1 MTRPIP
7 NRLPAARRG
16 LAAAALLAAAGVAGC
31 KGLLDVENPNNVIE
45 ENISTVAAAPPLAN
59 GVLAI
64 TVRAF
69 NAVLD
74 PFSTASDELDFVGSQ
89 DGFFQLDVGNLSNPA
104 IQFSNNGF
112 TRIAEAR
119 WMGDEALKRFAAWE
133 KEGTLTNANLADRA
147 TAYLYTA
154 VTYATIGDMFDDFAL
169 SDRQTAAQPIGEQNM
184 RVVYDTAVAYLDRGL
199 ATAQAANNLALRQQI
214 LATRARVKH
223 GRALWAKLNPPQR
236 YTGTPAPIANPLVN
250 DEGAN
255 ADARAALALVGT
267 SDWTFTVQ
275 PSTQGTAGNNLGNDL
290 NIRREMRIGQAY
302 AQPDPTAQGQNRTR
316 VVDGQP
322 VIVLNDPVTGQPDLA
337 LRARV
342 NAIITGGEFLP
353 MTLTSARE
361 LHLILAEAA
370 LAAGDAAEART
381 RINTVRAFVAGTPA
395 WDGATPDG
403 LTVLRHMRRVHLFLM
418 GRRLADMYRFGERDP
433 RWQTSSAAFR
443 ARGCFFPIT
452 FTERLSNQNVTAS
465 PVCEGL

>member
-1 MTRPIP
+1 MTPAMPTRM
-7 NRLPAARRG
+7 PAARRA
-16 LAAAALLAAAGVAGC
+16 LAAAALLAAAGC
-31 KGLLDVENPNNVIE
+31 KGLLDVENPNNVVE
-45 ENISTVAAAPPLAN
+45 ENITTVAAAAPLAN
-59 GVLAI
+59 GVIGI
-64 TVRAF
+64 TVRAI
-69 NAVLD
+69 NAALD
-74 PFSTASDELDFVGSQ
+74 PYSTASDELDFVGSQ

-119 WMGDEALKRFAAWE
+119 WMGDEALKRFAGWE

-275 PSTQGTAGNNLGNDL
+275 PSTQMSTTIVTTLYNNLGNDL
-290 NIRREMRIGQAY
+290 NLRREMRIGQAY
-302 AQPDPTAQGQNRTR
+302 AQPDPSAQGQNRTR
-316 VVDGQP
+316 
-322 VIVLNDPVTGQPDLA
+322 A
-337 LRARV
+337 ARAPGVSHRHSPSQ
-342 NAIITGGEFLP
+342 TGGAVTCGLP
-353 MTLTSARE
+353 SRSVKV
-361 LHLILAEAA
+361 I
-370 LAAGDAAEART
+370 GK
-381 RINTVRAFVAGTPA
+381 
-395 WDGATPDG
+395 
-403 LTVLRHMRRVHLFLM
+403 
-418 GRRLADMYRFGERDP
+418 
-433 RWQTSSAAFR
+433 
-443 ARGCFFPIT
+443 
-452 FTERLSNQNVTAS
+452 
-465 PVCEGL
+465 